1 MISIRD
7 VSHIYG
13 DAPILSDV
21 TLEIPTGGVTALVG
35 PNGAGKST
43 LLSLVARLIP
53 LQKGRIEVAGL
64 DITRTPS
71 RDLARRLAILPQTT
85 EVAPRLTVAELVS
98 FGRYPHHLGRPGPGD
113 RDHVARAIETF
124 QLGALADRSLDRLSG
139 GQRQRAFVAMVFA
152 QDTEVVLLDE
162 PLNNLD
168 IAASRSL
175 MRTLR
180 TLAEDHGRT
189 VVVVLHD
196 INYAAAYADH
206 MVTLA
211 GGRLGPCGAPVKI
224 LDEALLR
231 TVFGTDA
238 AVLHDRGQAIVR
250 V

>member
-7 VSHIYG
+7 VSHSYG
-13 DAPILSDV
+13 DQPILSTV
-21 TLEIPTGGVTALVG
+21 TLDIPTGGVTALVG

-53 LQKGRIEVAGL
+53 LQRGRIEVAGL
-64 DITRTPS
+64 DVARTPS

-85 EVAPRLTVAELVS
+85 EVAPRLTVTELIG

-113 RDHVARAIETF
+113 HAHVARAIETF
-124 QLGALADRSLDRLSG
+124 ELGALAHRSLDSLSG

-175 MRTLR
+175 MRILR
-180 TLAEDHGRT
+180 RLADDHGRT

-196 INYAAAYADH
+196 INYAAAYADRI
-206 MVTLA
+206 VTLA
-211 GGRLGPCGAPVKI
+211 GGRLGPCGAPGEIVT
-224 LDEALLR
+224 EALLR
-231 TVFGTDA
+231 DVFGTDA
-238 AVLHDRGQAIVR
+238 AVLRDGGQVMVR

>member
-7 VSHIYG
+7 VSHSYG
-13 DAPILSDV
+13 DQPILSDV
-21 TLEIPTGGVTALVG
+21 TLEVPTGGVTALVG

-43 LLSLVARLIP
+43 LLSLVARLVP
-53 LQKGRIEVAGL
+53 LQMGRIEVAGF
-64 DITRTPS
+64 DVTRTPS

-85 EVAPRLTVAELVS
+85 EVAPRLTVTELIG

-113 RDHVARAIETF
+113 HAQVARAIETF
-124 QLGALADRSLDRLSG
+124 DLGELAHRSLDSLSG

-180 TLAEDHGRT
+180 ALADDHGRT

-196 INYAAAYADH
+196 INYAAAYADR
-206 MVTLA
+206 MITLA
-211 GGRLGPCGAPVKI
+211 GGQLGPCGAPGEIVT
-224 LDEALLR
+224 EALLR
-231 TVFGTDA
+231 EVFGTDA
-238 AVLHDRGQAIVR
+238 GVLRKGGQAIVQ